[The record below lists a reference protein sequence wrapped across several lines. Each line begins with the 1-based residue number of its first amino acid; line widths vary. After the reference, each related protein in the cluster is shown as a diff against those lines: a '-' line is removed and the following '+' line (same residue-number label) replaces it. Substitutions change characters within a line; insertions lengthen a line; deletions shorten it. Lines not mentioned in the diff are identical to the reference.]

1 MIAIDEMEQ
10 RDLPQAFRL
19 LGEMNANVLQV
30 NQLVDNMLVRVKNGE
45 ISTDKGLSF
54 LEMKYHMLLS
64 YLINLTY
71 VVLRKCSGERIEGDP
86 SIDRLIEI
94 RTVLEKIRP
103 IDHKLKYQIDK
114 LVKTAVTGT
123 INSDDPSNFRANPDA
138 LVAKLDSEDSEDSDQ
153 EELDTADGVKST
165 TQQSRKSNVYVP
177 PKLAAVHYDGD
188 ETTAEKIR
196 KAGERARR
204 RAVSNTVLRELK
216 EEYLDAPVEESQGMG
231 EKRAI
236 LVREDK
242 RKTEYEE
249 NYMTRLPVTKQEK
262 HRRRQMT
269 TLGTLGD
276 EITTFGGESSTK
288 TAKKRKAQ
296 RKGKAKKSF
305 KKKRHH

>member
-1 MIAIDEMEQ
+1 MQAIDEMEQ

-138 LVAKLDSEDSEDSDQ
+138 LVAKLDGEDSDSDQ
-153 EELDTADGVKST
+153 EEETDGFKPT
-165 TQQSRKSNVYVP
+165 MQQSRKSNVYVP
-177 PKLAAVHYDGD
+177 PKLAAVHYG
-188 ETTAEKIR
+188 R
-196 KAGERARR
+196 
-204 RAVSNTVLRELK
+204 
-216 EEYLDAPVEESQGMG
+216 
-231 EKRAI
+231 
-236 LVREDK
+236 
-242 RKTEYEE
+242 
-249 NYMTRLPVTKQEK
+249 
-262 HRRRQMT
+262 
-269 TLGTLGD
+269 
-276 EITTFGGESSTK
+276 F
-288 TAKKRKAQ
+288 
-296 RKGKAKKSF
+296 
-305 KKKRHH
+305 

>member
-123 INSDDPSNFRANPDA
+123 VNSEDPSNFRANPDA
-138 LVAKLDSEDSEDSDQ
+138 LVGKLDSEDSDSESQ
-153 EELDTADGVKST
+153 EEEEADGFKAT

-188 ETTAEKIR
+188 ETMTEKIR
-196 KAGERARR
+196 KASERARR

-216 EEYLDAPVEESQGMG
+216 EEYLDAPVEDSQGLG

-236 LVREDK
+236 LVREHK
-242 RKTEYEE
+242 RKIEYEE

-262 HRRRQMT
+262 HRRRQIT
-269 TLGTLGD
+269 TMGTLGD
-276 EITTFGGESSTK
+276 EITTFGEPS
-288 TAKKRKAQ
+288 AKKRKAQ

>member
-1 MIAIDEMEQ
+1 MAPLAIDEMEQ

-71 VVLRKCSGERIEGDP
+71 VVLRKCSGERIEDDP

-123 INSDDPSNFRANPDA
+123 INSDDPSNFKANPEA
-138 LVAKLDSEDSEDSDQ
+138 LVAKLDSYNEESDSEQ
-153 EELDTADGVKST
+153 EEETEGFKST
-165 TQQSRKSNVYVP
+165 QPRKSNVYVP

-188 ETTAEKIR
+188 ETMAEKIR
-196 KAGERARR
+196 KASERARR

-216 EEYLDAPVEESQGMG
+216 EEYLDAPVEDSQGLS
-231 EKRAI
+231 EKQAI
-236 LVREDK
+236 LGREYK
-242 RKTEYEE
+242 RKIEYEE

-276 EITTFGGESSTK
+276 EITTFGESSAK
-288 TAKKRKAQ
+288 SAKKRKAQ
-296 RKGKAKKSF
+296 KKGKAKKSF

>member
-1 MIAIDEMEQ
+1 MTKMRAIDEMEQ

-30 NQLVDNMLVRVKNGE
+30 NQLVDNMLIRVKNGE

-54 LEMKYHMLLS
+54 LEMKYHMLIS

-123 INSDDPSNFRANPDA
+123 TNNDDPSNFKANPDA
-138 LVAKLDSEDSEDSDQ
+138 LIAKVDSIDEESDSDQ
-153 EELDTADGVKST
+153 DGEVDGFKST
-165 TQQSRKSNVYVP
+165 QSRKSNIYVP

-188 ETTAEKIR
+188 ETVAEKIR

-204 RAVSNTVLRELK
+204 RAVSGAVLRELK
-216 EEYLDAPVEESQGMG
+216 EEYLDAPIEDTHGLS
-231 EKRAI
+231 EKQVS
-236 LVREDK
+236 LGRENK
-242 RKTEYEE
+242 RKIEYEE
-249 NYMTRLPVTKQEK
+249 TYMTRLPVTKQEK

-269 TLGTLGD
+269 TLGTLGE
-276 EITTFGGESSTK
+276 EITSFGESSTVSD
-288 TAKKRKAQ
+288 KKRKTQ
-296 RKGKAKKSF
+296 KKGKAKKSF

>member
-1 MIAIDEMEQ
+1 MVQAIDEMEQ

-123 INSDDPSNFRANPDA
+123 ANSDDPSNFKANPDA
-138 LVAKLDSEDSEDSDQ
+138 LIAKLDSFDEDSDSEQ
-153 EELDTADGVKST
+153 ECDTEGFKSAAK
-165 TQQSRKSNVYVP
+165 SRKSNIYVP
-177 PKLAAVHYDGD
+177 PKLAAMHYDGD
-188 ETTAEKIR
+188 ETVADKIR

-204 RAVSNTVLRELK
+204 RAVSGAVLRELK
-216 EEYLDAPVEESQGMG
+216 EEYLDAPVEDMQDLSEKQASMG
-231 EKRAI
+231 
-236 LVREDK
+236 RENK
-242 RKTEYEE
+242 RKIEYEE
-249 NYMTRLPVTKQEK
+249 NYMIRLPVTKQEK
-262 HRRRQMT
+262 HRHRQMT

-276 EITTFGGESSTK
+276 EITTFGESSSMSV
-288 TAKKRKAQ
+288 KKRKAQ
-296 RKGKAKKSF
+296 KGKAKKKSF

>member
-1 MIAIDEMEQ
+1 MVQAIDEMEQ

-123 INSDDPSNFRANPDA
+123 INSDDPTNFKANPDA
-138 LVAKLDSEDSEDSDQ
+138 FDSNDEESDSDQ
-153 EELDTADGVKST
+153 DGKVDGFKP
-165 TQQSRKSNVYVP
+165 TQARKSNIYVP
-177 PKLAAVHYDGD
+177 PKLAAVHYDED
-188 ETTAEKIR
+188 ETVAEKIR
-196 KAGERARR
+196 KSGERARR
-204 RAVSNTVLRELK
+204 RAVSGAVLRELK
-216 EEYLDAPVEESQGMG
+216 EEYLDAPIEDKHGLG
-231 EKRAI
+231 EKQAS
-236 LVREDK
+236 LGRENK
-242 RKTEYEE
+242 RKIEYEE

-262 HRRRQMT
+262 HRRRQIT
-269 TLGTLGD
+269 TLGTLGE
-276 EITTFGGESSTK
+276 EITTFGESSSVS
-288 TAKKRKAQ
+288 AKKRKAQ
-296 RKGKAKKSF
+296 KKSKAKKSF